1 MYEQRNSSDSN
12 AYANIPANNALWNLT
27 GRAGSHQS
35 SNATSLPTAIP
46 QSIFTNP
53 SVQPSS
59 VVNLSNS
66 SDVVIGPMT
75 QYQGP
80 VTIYQYM
87 DATVEARSLQA
98 NGGGI
103 NQSRN
108 TSNSVSQKVT
118 TTSKLL
124 LVLISLVLI
133 VAGVIVYVEL
143 TRKPPETPRG
153 PIYFSNNY
161 EHDTFPNLGNGHL
174 VIDRMQWGASD
185 LVANKLSVPLKH
197 PIPYV
202 LITHIGVQSVPC
214 YNIYKCSIKMRTIQD
229 SAIAEKGLVDIQ
241 SNFYVGSDGYVYVG
255 RGWNWANTYANSSLA
270 ITFMGDYGRYE
281 PNEKQLEATQYLLA
295 HGLTN
300 KFIDLNYKLVAQN
313 QTKSSKSPGANV
325 YRIIKKWPHFY
336 PCGMDDNPPC
346 GSELGLPYPWNANM

>member
-1 MYEQRNSSDSN
+1 MYEQRNTSDPN
-12 AYANIPANNALWNLT
+12 PNNALWNLT
-27 GRAGSHQS
+27 GRPGSHQA
-35 SNATSLPTAIP
+35 SNAASLPTSIP
-46 QSIFTNP
+46 QSIFSNP

-59 VVNLSNS
+59 VINLSNS
-66 SDVVIGPMT
+66 NDVVIGPMT

-87 DATVEARSLQA
+87 DATVEARSMQA

-103 NQSRN
+103 NQTRN
-108 TSNSVSQKVT
+108 TSSATVSQKIT

-124 LVLISLVLI
+124 VALISLVLI
-133 VAGVIVYVEL
+133 VAAIIIYVEL
-143 TRKPPETPRG
+143 TRKPPEPLRG
-153 PIYFSNNY
+153 PIFFSNNY
-161 EHDTFPNLGNGHL
+161 EHDTFPNLGNGHI
-174 VIDRMQWGASD
+174 VVDRLQWGASE
-185 LVANKLSVPLKH
+185 LANKLKVPLNH

-202 LITHIGVQSVPC
+202 LITHIGVQSTSC
-214 YNIYKCSIKMRTIQD
+214 YTIYKCSIKMRTIQD
-229 SAIAEKGLVDIQ
+229 SAIAEKGLPDIQ

-295 HGLTN
+295 YGLTN

-313 QTKSSKSPGANV
+313 QTKQTRSPGANV

-336 PCGMDDNPPC
+336 PCGMDNNPKC
-346 GSELGLPYPWNANM
+346 GSELDLPYPWDANM